1 MISIERAYPLT
12 LGSNLGTTGTALL
25 AALASRADKL
35 AAATQVKKKKKIC
48 FCLYSARF
56 HLSESF
62 HVLEHECCFSVL

>member
-35 AAATQVKKKKKIC
+35 AAATQVKKKNLFLSLFSQVSSFRKFSC
-48 FCLYSARF
+48 FRT
-56 HLSESF
+56 
-62 HVLEHECCFSVL
+62 